1 MIYHTNPGN
10 CHTDK
15 IARACARQAGPLEA
29 VGGPASGEA
38 GEPFCGFL
46 SKPTR
51 GCVSGLKWVG

>member
-1 MIYHTNPGN
+1 MIYHTNHGN

-29 VGGPASGEA
+29 VGGPASSEA

-46 SKPTR
+46 SEATR
-51 GCVSGLKWVG
+51 GCLTGLKWVG